1 MCSIL
6 VVWQDS
12 EYTSAFGIS
21 QSLRYDTYKKE
32 VACLFIAFVENLFWF
47 QFRITTYYFFQN
59 INNFCRM
66 FLTN

>member
-1 MCSIL
+1 ML

-32 VACLFIAFVENLFWF
+32 AACLFFAFVEHLFWF
-47 QFRITTYYFFQN
+47 QFRIIISFKTS
-59 INNFCRM
+59 INSVACF
-66 FLTN
+66 